1 MAVKIR
7 LKRMGSKKNPF
18 YRIVVAD
25 SRKPRDGRFIEEIG
39 YYNPLTEPK
48 ILRVDADKANTWI
61 KNGAKPTDTVDRLFK
76 ENSVYEA
83 TGNYDN
89 TDVQKAKRAEEKA
102 AEQKARAE
110 REAELDRLDEEAKER
125 KAKEAEEAKAAAAK
139 AEEEAAAAE
148 AEAEGEGEEAAEEEA
163 AAEEAEEAE
172 EVAEEE

>member
-48 ILRVDADKANTWI
+48 ILRVDADKANTWV

-76 ENSVYEA
+76 ENAVYEA

-89 TDVQKAKRAEEKA
+89 TDVQKAKRAEKQA
-102 AEQKARAE
+102 VEQKARAE

-139 AEEEAAAAE
+139 AEEEAAASE
-148 AEAEGEGEEAAEEEA
+148 EAEGEEATEEEA
-163 AAEEAEEAE
+163 AAEEAEEVTE
-172 EVAEEE
+172 E

>member
-125 KAKEAEEAKAAAAK
+125 KAKEAEDAKAAAAK

-148 AEAEGEGEEAAEEEA
+148 AEGEEAVEESEEA
-163 AAEEAEEAE
+163 VEEAAEEAE

>member
-48 ILRVDADKANTWI
+48 ILRVDADKANAWI
-61 KNGAKPTDTVDRLFK
+61 KNGAKPTDTVERLFK
-76 ENSVYEA
+76 ENAVYEA

-89 TDVQKAKRAEEKA
+89 TDVQKAKREEEKA
-102 AEQKARAE
+102 AERKARAE
-110 REAELDRLDEEAKER
+110 REAELDRLDEEAKEK
-125 KAKEAEEAKAAAAK
+125 KAKEVEEAKAAAAK
-139 AEEEAAAAE
+139 AEAEAAEAEE
-148 AEAEGEGEEAAEEEA
+148 AEAEGEEEV
-163 AAEEAEEAE
+163 AEEAEAE
-172 EVAEEE
+172 EVAEEA

>member
-48 ILRVDADKANTWI
+48 ILRVDADKANTWV

-76 ENSVYEA
+76 ENAVYEA

-89 TDVQKAKRAEEKA
+89 TDVQKAKRAEKQA
-102 AEQKARAE
+102 AEQKARTE

-139 AEEEAAAAE
+139 AEEEAAASEE
-148 AEAEGEGEEAAEEEA
+148 AEGEEAAEEEA
-163 AAEEAEEAE
+163 AAEEAEEVTE
-172 EVAEEE
+172 E

>member
-48 ILRVDADKANTWI
+48 ILRVDADKANTWV

-76 ENSVYEA
+76 ENAVYEA

-89 TDVQKAKRAEEKA
+89 TDVQKAKRAEKQA

-148 AEAEGEGEEAAEEEA
+148 EAEGEEA

-172 EVAEEE
+172 EVTEE

>member
-48 ILRVDADKANTWI
+48 ILRVDADKANTWV

-76 ENSVYEA
+76 ENAVYEA

-148 AEAEGEGEEAAEEEA
+148 EAEGEEAAEEEA

-172 EVAEEE
+172 EVTEE

>member
-76 ENSVYEA
+76 ENAVYEA

-89 TDVQKAKRAEEKA
+89 TDVQKARREEQKA
-102 AEQKARAE
+102 AERKARAE
-110 REAELDRLDEEAKER
+110 REAELDRLDEEEKKR
-125 KAKEAEEAKAAAAK
+125 KAKEAEEAQTK
-139 AEEEAAAAE
+139 
-148 AEAEGEGEEAAEEEA
+148 
-163 AAEEAEEAE
+163 AE
-172 EVAEEE
+172 EVAEVEDAEGEETEEVAEEA

>member
-61 KNGAKPTDTVDRLFK
+61 KNGAKPTDTVERLFR
-76 ENSVYEA
+76 ENAVYEA

-89 TDVQKAKRAEEKA
+89 TDVQKAKREEQMA
-102 AEQKARAE
+102 AERKARAE
-110 REAELDRLDEEAKER
+110 REAELDRLDEEAKEK

-139 AEEEAAAAE
+139 AEEEAAEAEE
-148 AEAEGEGEEAAEEEA
+148 AEAEGE
-163 AAEEAEEAE
+163 E
-172 EVAEEE
+172 EVAEEAETEEVAEEA

>member
-48 ILRVDADKANTWI
+48 ILRVDADKANTWV

-76 ENSVYEA
+76 ENAVYEA

-125 KAKEAEEAKAAAAK
+125 KAKEAEEAKA
-139 AEEEAAAAE
+139 EEEAAAAE
-148 AEAEGEGEEAAEEEA
+148 EAEGEEATEEEA

-172 EVAEEE
+172 EVTEE

>member
-48 ILRVDADKANTWI
+48 ILRVDADKANAWI
-61 KNGAKPTDTVDRLFK
+61 KNGAKPTDTVERLFK
-76 ENSVYEA
+76 ENAVYEA

-89 TDVQKAKRAEEKA
+89 TDVQKAKREEEKA
-102 AEQKARAE
+102 AERKARAE
-110 REAELDRLDEEAKER
+110 REAELDRLDEEAKEK

-139 AEEEAAAAE
+139 AEAEAAEAEE
-148 AEAEGEGEEAAEEEA
+148 AEAEGEEEV
-163 AAEEAEEAE
+163 AEEAEAE
-172 EVAEEE
+172 EVAEEA

>member
-76 ENSVYEA
+76 ENAVYDA
-83 TGNYDN
+83 TGSYDN
-89 TDVQKAKRAEEKA
+89 SDVQKAKREEKKA
-102 AEQKARAE
+102 AERKALAE

-139 AEEEAAAAE
+139 AAEEAAAAAE
-148 AEAEGEGEEAAEEEA
+148 AEETEEAKAEEV
-163 AAEEAEEAE
+163 AEEAPEAE
-172 EVAEEE
+172 EVAEEA